1 MKEEEVMKKALEDI
15 VVLDLGQ
22 IYNGPYCSLMLAFQG
37 AKVIK
42 IEPLKGENLRVRRK
56 GDSHELLMLNSN
68 KRSVSIDLKSEEG
81 KELFLNL
88 VKKADVIVE
97 NFSLGAMDRLG
108 LGYEDLK
115 EVNPQIIYASGKGY
129 GLEGPYANRLA
140 MDLTIQAMGG
150 VMATTG
156 FADKPPVKAGPALC
170 DFLGG
175 IHLFGGITT
184 ALYQREK
191 TGEGQLIEVSMH
203 DAIYPTLASALGA
216 YYSSG
221 GNVPQ
226 RTGNQHSGMATAPY
240 NVYPTKD
247 GHIAILCVADRQWQS
262 LLKAMKRDD
271 LLSDSRFQSN
281 VDRSANTTIV
291 DEIVTDWTSNKDK
304 LEISDILIESSVPH
318 APVLSIEEVADDQ
331 HLIYREMIREV
342 NHPVEGKIKVPGSP
356 IRLSDSPLEEV
367 IPAPLLGEHT
377 EEVLQEML
385 NLTEDQL
392 ELLEERKIILQKDE
406 NDFQKVY

>member
-1 MKEEEVMKKALEDI
+1 MKKALDDI

-42 IEPLKGENLRVRRK
+42 IEPIKGENLRVRRK

-68 KRSVSIDLKSEEG
+68 KKGVSIDLKSEEG
-81 KELFLNL
+81 KQLFLDL
-88 VKKADVIVE
+88 VKKADVVVE

-108 LGYEDLK
+108 LGYEVLK
-115 EVNPQIIYASGKGY
+115 KVNPRIIYASGKGY
-129 GLEGPYANRLA
+129 GLDGPYAKRLA

-191 TGEGQLIEVSMH
+191 TGKGQLIEVSMH

-221 GNVPQ
+221 GKVSQ

-240 NVYPTKD
+240 NVYPTED
-247 GHIAILCVADRQWQS
+247 GYIAILCVADRQWQS
-262 LLKAMKRDD
+262 LLRVMGKQELIDD
-271 LLSDSRFQSN
+271 DRFQTN
-281 VDRSANTTIV
+281 VDRSANTKLV
-291 DEIVTDWTSNKDK
+291 DEIVTSWTSNKNK
-304 LEISDILIESSVPH
+304 LEISDILIEANVPH
-318 APVLSIEEVADDQ
+318 APVLSIDEVANDP
-331 HLIYREMIREV
+331 HLKYRKMIREIE
-342 NHPVEGKIKVPGSP
+342 HPIAGKVRVPGSP
-356 IRLSDSPLEEV
+356 IRLSDSPLDEV
-367 IPAPLLGEHT
+367 VAAPILGEHT
-377 EEVLQEML
+377 DEVLQEML
-385 NLTEDQL
+385 GLSEEQL
-392 ELLEERKIILQKDE
+392 EFLHKKNIIHSKE
-406 NDFQKVY
+406 KVTR

>member
-1 MKEEEVMKKALEDI
+1 MKKALEDI

-42 IEPLKGENLRVRRK
+42 IEPIKGENLRVRRK

-68 KRSVSIDLKSEEG
+68 KKGVSIDLKSEEG
-81 KELFLNL
+81 KQLFLDL
-88 VKKADVIVE
+88 VKKADVVVE

-108 LGYEDLK
+108 LGYEVLK
-115 EVNPQIIYASGKGY
+115 KVNPGIIYASGKGY
-129 GLEGPYANRLA
+129 GLDGPYAERLA

-191 TGEGQLIEVSMH
+191 TGKGQLIEVSMH

-221 GNVPQ
+221 GKVSQ
-226 RTGNQHSGMATAPY
+226 RTGNQHSGMATSPY
-240 NVYPTKD
+240 NVYPTED
-247 GHIAILCVADRQWQS
+247 GNIAILCVADRQWHS
-262 LLKAMKRDD
+262 LLRVMGRED
-271 LLSDSRFQSN
+271 LLADARFQTN
-281 VDRSANTTIV
+281 VDRSANTKLV
-291 DEIVTDWTSNKDK
+291 DEIVTSWTSNKKK
-304 LEISDILIESSVPH
+304 LEVSDVLIEANVPH
-318 APVLSIEEVADDQ
+318 APVLSIDEVADDP
-331 HLIYREMIREV
+331 HLKYRKMIREIE
-342 NHPVEGKIKVPGSP
+342 HPEVGKIRVPGSP
-356 IRLSDSPLEEV
+356 IRLSESPLEEV
-367 IPAPLLGEHT
+367 VAAPLLGEHT
-377 EEVLQEML
+377 DEVLQEML
-385 NLTEDQL
+385 GLSEDQL
-392 ELLEERKIILQKDE
+392 KLLHQKNIIRQKE
-406 NDFQKVY
+406 KVMQ